1 MPFLQHNNRHDCWI
15 FQSADVWTVHSSA
28 SLETF
33 NNPYARLGVA
43 RDETRRVSCF
53 ARKRTE
59 RENDIVSLKYSSLRF
74 FWINLFTRL
83 FAFFPSP
90 PFFCFFLLT
99 ISHLGFALSVCPHWQ
114 HQNTVKGSVWKGVRE
129 HERQWGK
136 SRSWD
141 ALWVT
146 RLNEALCMVHA
157 PLQRSTLQSLF
168 CTCTVNIWERRGAR
182 VEQPLSSAG
191 SLPAASLVD
200 VPFKFPARV
209 PNCLCACCITS
220 LFTFPPILVHFIL
233 LTSHFLLASSA
244 FSFSSSFLFFVVFFT
259 LTSSCLHW
267 FWRLC
272 GCFCVCAIRWGEW
285 GAKGVTSGGP
295 VTCELELNLWC
306 MSPHFSRLA
315 ALHSENSCFDWNV
328 VVGTISFCWSPSQLF
343 MRNKTLLSTDNQTF
357 LCLHSLTN
365 RNCLDRNVNARN

>member
-33 NNPYARLGVA
+33 NNPYARLGVT

-83 FAFFPSP
+83 FAFP
-90 PFFCFFLLT
+90 PPPTFFLFFFLLT

-244 FSFSSSFLFFVVFFT
+244 FSFSSSFLFFFF
-259 LTSSCLHW
+259 C
-267 FWRLC
+267 C
-272 GCFCVCAIRWGEW
+272 CFFYF
-285 GAKGVTSGGP
+285 
-295 VTCELELNLWC
+295 N
-306 MSPHFSRLA
+306 
-315 ALHSENSCFDWNV
+315 
-328 VVGTISFCWSPSQLF
+328 
-343 MRNKTLLSTDNQTF
+343 
-357 LCLHSLTN
+357 
-365 RNCLDRNVNARN
+365 

>member
-1 MPFLQHNNRHDCWI
+1 
-15 FQSADVWTVHSSA
+15 
-28 SLETF
+28 
-33 NNPYARLGVA
+33 
-43 RDETRRVSCF
+43 
-53 ARKRTE
+53 
-59 RENDIVSLKYSSLRF
+59 
-74 FWINLFTRL
+74 
-83 FAFFPSP
+83 
-90 PFFCFFLLT
+90 
-99 ISHLGFALSVCPHWQ
+99 
-114 HQNTVKGSVWKGVRE
+114 
-129 HERQWGK
+129 
-136 SRSWD
+136 
-141 ALWVT
+141 
-146 RLNEALCMVHA
+146 MVHA

-191 SLPAASLVD
+191 SLPVASLVD

-244 FSFSSSFLFFVVFFT
+244 FSFSSSFLFFFWFFLT

-315 ALHSENSCFDWNV
+315 ALHSENSCFDWNIV
-328 VVGTISFCWSPSQLF
+328 VVVVFFLALFLFVDPLRNSSWETKPYFLLTTKLFFVCIHSQTGIVWTGMSTHGIKLPCIF
-343 MRNKTLLSTDNQTF
+343 FAPVGVWPFSDHAQYLSYF
-357 LCLHSLTN
+357 LDSYWL
-365 RNCLDRNVNARN
+365 V